1 MSYTPSG
8 IDQLMDRLERR
19 VGFHI
24 HAHAFRHTFATVA
37 CQSGWNLERLRAA
50 MGHADYA
57 VLHRYVRLSSE
68 RDLGQL
74 SEWATF
80 IVLDGASSPAPGP
93 SGGRW
98 R

>member
-1 MSYTPSG
+1 
-8 IDQLMDRLERR
+8 MDRIERR

-37 CQSGWNLERLRAA
+37 CQAGWNLERLRAA

-74 SEWATF
+74 PEWSNY
-80 IVLDGASSPAPGP
+80 IVIDGGGSDAGAPNV
-93 SGGRW
+93 SW
-98 R
+98 RRS